1 MDPAPR
7 ASAGVA
13 AIQGESSAMY
23 DAPQRLSVVLEH
35 HEGDDEWAVVA
46 ILIDERGGRRRSTLG
61 RFARRSD
68 AARHLDE
75 VYGALPKR
83 RKPES

>member
-1 MDPAPR
+1 
-7 ASAGVA
+7 
-13 AIQGESSAMY
+13 MY

-61 RFARRSD
+61 RFARRAD
-68 AARHLDE
+68 AARHLGE
-75 VYGALPKR
+75 VYGALPKKA
-83 RKPES
+83 KPKG